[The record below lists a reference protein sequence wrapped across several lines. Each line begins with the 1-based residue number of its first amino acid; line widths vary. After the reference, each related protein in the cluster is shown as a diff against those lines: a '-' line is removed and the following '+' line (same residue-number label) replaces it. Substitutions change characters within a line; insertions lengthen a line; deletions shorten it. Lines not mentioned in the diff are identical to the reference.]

1 VSVDLSC
8 TVRGTQRTNEY
19 KRTLGMMVMRLWSSQ
34 YQGQRVNIA
43 RRVSWGRSAKWTYS
57 SNPCCEVPLDTSG
70 VRVGFDALC
79 PNRGRIDLG
88 ATVARRRVDPEYKF
102 LLARMLKVGT
112 DVLSLFVHRS

>member
-1 VSVDLSC
+1 L
-8 TVRGTQRTNEY
+8 
-19 KRTLGMMVMRLWSSQ
+19 
-34 YQGQRVNIA
+34 
-43 RRVSWGRSAKWTYS
+43 
-57 SNPCCEVPLDTSG
+57 
-70 VRVGFDALC
+70 GFDALC